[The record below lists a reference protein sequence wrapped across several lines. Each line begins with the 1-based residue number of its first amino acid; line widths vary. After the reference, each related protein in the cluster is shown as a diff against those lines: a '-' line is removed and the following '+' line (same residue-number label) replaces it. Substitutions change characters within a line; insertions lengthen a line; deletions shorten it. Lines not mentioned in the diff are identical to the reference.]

1 MTTLALSLSHLA
13 GRLAKV
19 DPRETLRNDPVAW
32 AYAMR
37 EAVSVAGAVS
47 IASHLDPRAEAE
59 ALGAD
64 HGSSASTAA
73 LVELLDGSPVLASL
87 APTSQ
92 FVRYVETV
100 VAACQGRLTVLATVT
115 APATV
120 CAALGVPA
128 DDGELD
134 LVGDL
139 IGDALAQLCTAYLDA
154 GAAGIVLC
162 DHPEGIALVPDQD
175 LRRSWR
181 KPIERVLKFRESRF
195 VAVDLEEHAMSA
207 LWSLDQGPFADA
219 IATLASS
226 GQDLVVADVPG
237 GVDPGRLREA
247 VLACP

>member
-13 GRLAKV
+13 GRLAKL

-37 EAVSVAGAVS
+37 EAASVAGAVS

-64 HGSSASTAA
+64 QASGSTAE
-73 LVELLDGSPVLASL
+73 LVDLLDSSPVLASL
-87 APTSQ
+87 APTAQ
-92 FVRYVETV
+92 FVQYVETV

-120 CAALGVPA
+120 CAALGVPG

-139 IGDALAQLCTAYLDA
+139 LADALAQLCNAYLDA

-162 DHPEGIALVPDQD
+162 EHSEGIALVPDEE

-181 KPIERVLKFRESRF
+181 KPIERVVKFRESRF
-195 VAVDLEEHAMSA
+195 VAVDVQDQALST
-207 LWSLDQGPFADA
+207 LWSLDQQPFDDA
-219 IATLASS
+219 LQTLSRS
-226 GQDLVVADVPG
+226 DKGLVIADVPG